1 LVPRDESPNLIIR
14 REGRVDNAESPRQ
27 RASAGRRL
35 LLGLG
40 AVSFL
45 VRLGAVAATLG
56 LSTPP
61 APGSDELE
69 YDTYAWNMV
78 QGRGYRG
85 PSPDVEDKDHIT
97 AYRAPGP
104 SLYYAA
110 IYRAVGHHYPAA
122 HACNALLGAL
132 TVLLVFGIARRCFG
146 TKAAWMA
153 AGGGAAPPLPLP
165 PLPPQKDLFAGLLV
179 RGGTSGLRGPSR

>member
-1 LVPRDESPNLIIR
+1 MPLVPRDESPNLIIR
-14 REGRVDNAESPRQ
+14 REGRVDNAEPPRQ

-35 LLGLG
+35 LLGLA

-45 VRLGAVAATLG
+45 VRLGAVAATVG

-61 APGSDELE
+61 APGSDEVE
-69 YDTYAWNMV
+69 YDMYAWNV
-78 QGRGYRG
+78 AQGRGYRG
-85 PSPDVEDKDHIT
+85 PSPDVEDVDHIT

-110 IYRAVGHHYPAA
+110 IYRAVGHRYPAA
-122 HACNALLGAL
+122 HVCNALLGAL

-146 TKAAWMA
+146 TKAAWTA
-153 AGGGAAPPLPLP
+153 AAANAPHT
-165 PLPPQKDLFAGLLV
+165 
-179 RGGTSGLRGPSR
+179 RSE